1 MVQFPTGAP
10 QAPLQNA
17 CCLGSFV
24 GPTRRIGTYLLR
36 ALRGAH
42 ALRGGEDVSTVR
54 LTVVDRH
61 GTVSFLGPGHVIKM
75 LTAVCS
81 RNPTT
86 VNELLD
92 YAAPYDSDFVESVRT
107 GLAIFDEHNTP
118 ENSSAFHSV
127 ATMLSP
133 ERLPPFRVI
142 DELTRT
148 LSLQPV
154 GVGLVLYNL
163 EARRIVQLVNRY
175 GELLRQDRG
184 RIRRGGEP
192 TRLLYSYR
200 LPDDWRILP

>member
-1 MVQFPTGAP
+1 M
-10 QAPLQNA
+10 
-17 CCLGSFV
+17 
-24 GPTRRIGTYLLR
+24 
-36 ALRGAH
+36 
-42 ALRGGEDVSTVR
+42 DTVR
-54 LTVVDRH
+54 LTVVDRD
-61 GTVSFLGPGHVIKM
+61 GTVSFLGPGHAIKM
-75 LTAVCS
+75 LTAACS
-81 RNPTT
+81 RDPRSLE
-86 VNELLD
+86 ELLD
-92 YAAPYDSDFVESVRT
+92 FAAPYDSDFVASVRA

-118 ENSSAFHSV
+118 DNPAAFRAV
-127 ATMLSP
+127 ARAVSP
-133 ERLPPFRVI
+133 ERMPPFRVV

-200 LPDDWRILP
+200 LPDEWRILP